1 MNKFNRSLPYFKA
14 LTLAENSRKIAIL
27 QAFPQFVVDDL
38 MEVILNVVRGTTK
51 LPGVKLNILRK
62 HSKPL
67 LDLVNT
73 KNKRLMRRVMYKQNG
88 KFLGAIVPIILST
101 LGSIIGRNL

>member
-14 LTLAENSRKIAIL
+14 LTLAENSRKISIL

>member
-14 LTLAENSRKIAIL
+14 LTLADKSRKIAIL

-38 MEVILNVVRGTTK
+38 MEIILNVVRGTTK
-51 LPGVKLNILRK
+51 LPGGKLNILRK
-62 HSKPL
+62 HKKSL